1 MPDILYVTLEGYG
14 LDLEECVS
22 IDASVDFDAPE
33 DFSNFVLSD
42 ITAEGAVS
50 YPEGSSNFVY
60 LPLAADVDDSHTLGE
75 VLHVRILSV
84 PLMFMLSAKENV
96 SFLAHQGFTDIAYS
110 KIYAGLLFD
119 ISSNADIF
127 EYSDAVTR
135 LFFRSLVR
143 YSLASSLA
151 LESSASFVA
160 LAFDAFTSGLSLS
173 DTIGLTGSA
182 SIDLRLR
189 ELLKV
194 LFDVSL
200 SFNLLASYE
209 DYLKLVNVCDSLFR
223 SADLSTIELSANA
236 LLDSILYTAV
246 LLREELTAA
255 ITSASVLNTTVT
267 NVYGIEALFIPSSIA
282 NFVNTIHLLTDI
294 DVQLFVPR
302 LSTLTTAWYVFPKA
316 ISMHTLSPE
325 SVCEWNDTVYMAFDD
340 GIYVFDDTSVSNT
353 GLVFDFGDLSSPV
366 FKRLGDMFI
375 SGTFD
380 SLTVAVDMDDVRNT
394 YVSDINK
401 IKFAKG
407 HKGYNIK
414 LFIEGLL
421 QLDALDMLII
431 SLSKRR
437 RFG

>member
-1 MPDILYVTLEGYG
+1 MPDILYVTLEGYE
-14 LDLEECVS
+14 LALEEQVS
-22 IDASVDFDAPE
+22 IDASADFDAPE
-33 DFSNFVLSD
+33 DFSNFIFSD
-42 ITAEGAVS
+42 VTAEGILS
-50 YPEGSSNFVY
+50 YPEKYSNFAYV
-60 LPLAADVDDSHTLGE
+60 PMEADVGEAYTLGE
-75 VLHVRILSV
+75 LLHVRMLSV
-84 PLMFMLSAKENV
+84 PVLFLLSERENV
-96 SFLAHQGFTDIAYS
+96 SFLAHQGFTDIAYP

-135 LFFRSLVR
+135 LFFRSLAR

-151 LESSASFVA
+151 LESSASFAA
-160 LAFDAFTSGLSLS
+160 LVSDTFTNGLSLS
-173 DTIGLTGSA
+173 DTIGFTGSA

-189 ELLKV
+189 ELLKI
-194 LFDVSL
+194 LFDISL

-209 DYLKLVNVCDSLFR
+209 DYLKLVNVCDFLFR
-223 SADLSTIELSANA
+223 SADLSTIGFSANA
-236 LLDSILYTAV
+236 LLDSILYTAI
-246 LLREELTAA
+246 LLREELTAT
-255 ITSASVLNTTVT
+255 ITQASVLNTTVT
-267 NVYGIEALFIPSSIA
+267 NVYGIEALFTPSSIA
-282 NFVNTIHLLTDI
+282 NFINTIHLLTDI

-325 SVCEWNDTVYMAFDD
+325 SICAWNDTVYMAFDD
-340 GIYVFDDTSVSNT
+340 GIYVFDDTSVSDT